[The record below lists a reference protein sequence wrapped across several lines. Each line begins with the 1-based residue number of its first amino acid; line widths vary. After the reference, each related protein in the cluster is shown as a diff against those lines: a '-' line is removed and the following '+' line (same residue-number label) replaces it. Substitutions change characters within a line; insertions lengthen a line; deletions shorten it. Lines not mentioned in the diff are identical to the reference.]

1 MIDAYTG
8 RRTERNALGMMQRN
22 ATPLS
27 LMPLVRQPNNKRNK
41 NQNQIQN
48 NSVHLTTKHETG
60 MCLARWPSKTRWL
73 EARTHVLSSW

>member
-1 MIDAYTG
+1 MIDAYAE
-8 RRTERNALGMMQRN
+8 RRTEGNALGMMQRN

-48 NSVHLTTKHETG
+48 NSVHLTTHTR
-60 MCLARWPSKTRWL
+60 LACVSQDGRPPRWL
-73 EARTHVLSSW
+73 EARTY